1 MVYGILLKF
10 WIKGL
15 WCNVFY
21 IVVWYLV
28 YLIIVNLIEVVEIL
42 VIRKLFL
49 LILISIDY
57 KYFVIFGEDK
67 CNRMLY

>member
-1 MVYGILLKF
+1 MVFYWNFELRVYDVMYFILLF
-10 WIKGL
+10 
-15 WCNVFY
+15 
-21 IVVWYLV
+21 WYLV

-42 VIRKLFL
+42 VMRKLFL

>member
-1 MVYGILLKF
+1 MYFILLF
-10 WIKGL
+10 
-15 WCNVFY
+15 
-21 IVVWYLV
+21 WYLV

-42 VIRKLFL
+42 VMRKLFL

>member
-1 MVYGILLKF
+1 MVFYWNFELRVYDVMYFILLF
-10 WIKGL
+10 
-15 WCNVFY
+15 
-21 IVVWYLV
+21 WYLV